1 MTESNGEVRPSFWDC
16 INILD
21 RWYRD
26 GVAEV
31 ADEYIAQTEERID
44 ALRKAWAQ
52 SPTECINRGFNPADD
67 DGFDEEEVAE
77 EVREEMD
84 TWLHESIDGHQFIIY
99 TAMANAVILVSNND
113 DAYENEI
120 GGYASTEVRAFFA
133 MRQDVAERIEL

>member
-1 MTESNGEVRPSFWDC
+1 MTESNGEDRPSFWDC

-26 GVAEV
+26 GVAEL
-31 ADEYIAQTEERID
+31 ADEYGAQTKELTD

-52 SPTECINRGFNPADD
+52 SPTDDD
-67 DGFDEEEVAE
+67 DGFDEEEAAE

-84 TWLHESIDGHQFIIY
+84 VWLHESIDGHQFIIY

-120 GGYASTEVRAFFA
+120 GGYASTEVRSFFA
-133 MRQDVAERIEL
+133 MRQDVAERIAL